1 MEGRHNGRLGSNDS
15 SILATKREVA
25 DRNEGIS
32 SHVCTAKEWERSVGS
47 HKVKPRM
54 STMKDTKCLCRV
66 MWPEV
71 HGDERATKVY
81 VPVLSASRNLRLF
94 SILQSVGAPKTTTAL
109 PSASVAQLLSA
120 SAANSSTSESSE

>member
-71 HGDERATKVY
+71 RPKVHADSEQRQN
-81 VPVLSASRNLRLF
+81 VANLSRFEVLPV
-94 SILQSVGAPKTTTAL
+94 V
-109 PSASVAQLLSA
+109 
-120 SAANSSTSESSE
+120 E